1 MPVKHALPVGLG
13 RREIEVSRL
22 GLGTSSLGGMFTPV
36 GDEQATAVVARALEL
51 GIRYLDTAPLYGLGL
66 SERRVGA
73 GVADAARDSFTL
85 STKVGRLLRDRGSP
99 GAETEEPGMW
109 PEAPDVA
116 CLRDYSGDG
125 VRRSLEESLERLG
138 LDRIDIAY
146 VHDPDDHMGE
156 AIATAVP
163 MLERLREE
171 GLIRAFGFGM
181 NDPQPLVRVV
191 RETSADCVLVAGR
204 YTLLD
209 QTAAEELL
217 PPCLELGVGVV
228 VGGVFNS
235 GILAR
240 PSAGA
245 TFDYAPAP
253 GLLVERA
260 TRLAAVCARHGVP
273 LATAAL
279 QFPLGHPAIGCVL
292 GGVRSIEELDGAVE
306 AFDRELPA
314 DLWHELVAEGLL
326 PETLSFLPKNSI

>member
-1 MPVKHALPVGLG
+1 MRHALPVRLG

-146 VHDPDDHMGE
+146 VHDPDDHMDE

-217 PPCLELGVGVV
+217 PLCLELGVGVV